1 MTFSVSDLVVIP
13 GCGVGHVDAV
23 ETMDVGGDPVKLYRI
38 TLEKDQARM
47 WVPVHRAAAEGLRP
61 VMSEDRVEET
71 WDVLK
76 AREAPEKRAN
86 WNRRQ
91 RRYNEKLMS
100 NQPLEMAEVLGE
112 LAAVRETKS
121 LSFGERRIFERVRE
135 LLVGEIAAARG
146 VSRDKVE
153 ARMEDLLAVA

>member
-1 MTFSVSDLVVIP
+1 MIP
-13 GCGVGHVDAV
+13 GCGVGRIDAV
-23 ETMDVGGDPVKLYRI
+23 ESMDVGGDAVQLYRI

-47 WVPVHRAAAEGLRP
+47 WIPTHRAEAEGLRP
-61 VMSEDRVEET
+61 VMSADRVKQT
-71 WDVLK
+71 WEVISS
-76 AREAPEKRAN
+76 REAPEKRAN

-91 RRYNEKLMS
+91 RRYNEMLMS
-100 NQPLEMAEVLGE
+100 NKPLEMAEVLGE

-146 VSRDKVE
+146 ESREEIE
-153 ARMEDLLAVA
+153 ARMESTLAVA